1 MIKNISNETISAIK
15 DGAVVELGV
24 NAEIKI
30 IGKSA
35 VLTIDGKN
43 YDWDE
48 DEVNWVDN
56 CVKQINDVITNHNT
70 HKLYKIINEVGYV
83 EVKENPATII
93 TICDY
98 ILDNGTNSNWRNI
111 SEVFNHLLVGGEE
124 IKAVV
129 NASDEYYT
137 LKSML
142 ADIKWLV
149 IGLNLMADDEKLKGF
164 HHLIHKVENLKAYIQ
179 KFFS

>member
-1 MIKNISNETISAIK
+1 MK
-15 DGAVVELGV
+15 
-24 NAEIKI
+24 EI
-30 IGKSA
+30 
-35 VLTIDGKN
+35 N
-43 YDWDE
+43 
-48 DEVNWVDN
+48 
-56 CVKQINDVITNHNT
+56 
-70 HKLYKIINEVGYV
+70 KIINEVGYV

-124 IKAVV
+124 IKAVAS
-129 NASDEYYT
+129 ASDEDYT

-142 ADIKWLV
+142 ADVRWLV
-149 IGLNLMADDEKLKGF
+149 IGITLLPDDEKLNGF

>member
-1 MIKNISNETISAIK
+1 MK
-15 DGAVVELGV
+15 
-24 NAEIKI
+24 EI
-30 IGKSA
+30 
-35 VLTIDGKN
+35 N
-43 YDWDE
+43 
-48 DEVNWVDN
+48 
-56 CVKQINDVITNHNT
+56 
-70 HKLYKIINEVGYV
+70 KIINEVGYV

-98 ILDNGTNSNWRNI
+98 ILNNGTNSNWQNI
-111 SEVFNHLLVGGEE
+111 SEVFKYLLVGGEE
-124 IKAVV
+124 IKVV
-129 NASDEYYT
+129 ASASDEDYT

-149 IGLNLMADDEKLKGF
+149 IGIALLPDDEKLKGF